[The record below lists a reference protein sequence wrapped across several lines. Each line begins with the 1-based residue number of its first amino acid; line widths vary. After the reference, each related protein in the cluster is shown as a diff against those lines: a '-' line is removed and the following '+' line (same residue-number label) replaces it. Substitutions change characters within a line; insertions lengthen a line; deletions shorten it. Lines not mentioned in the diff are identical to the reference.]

1 MQVSLDGFGEGGL
14 DRLAAAFDTEH
25 RRLFTFTMEAEHEF
39 VNLRVI
45 AFGGVAEIPAQPIEE
60 GNGNPR
66 AAWVRDHQIWVD
78 GSHKNGAIYERA
90 KLRAGDRLEG
100 PAIVLEMDST
110 TLVLP
115 GCAAVVDRFGNI
127 LINPVSTEA

>member
-1 MQVSLDGFGEGGL
+1 
-14 DRLAAAFDTEH
+14 
-25 RRLFTFTMEAEHEF
+25 MEAEHEF